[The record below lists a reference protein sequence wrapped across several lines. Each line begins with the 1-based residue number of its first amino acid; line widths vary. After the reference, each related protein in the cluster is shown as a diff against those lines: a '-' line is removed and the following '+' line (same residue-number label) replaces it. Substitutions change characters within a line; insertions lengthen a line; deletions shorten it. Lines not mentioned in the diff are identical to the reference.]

1 MPLYFLKISFAI
13 FSSKENHLNS
23 YYFIAIQ
30 TAPSCIKL
38 QDKGTVS
45 VNPKKNKGTVLLS
58 LEVLRL
64 LAEIAKLSII
74 IIVAIPQEVKDGQK
88 GRERCVLHL
97 SLGGSV
103 GQDRRTVPLSS
114 AESPHC
120 LCTTYQRL
128 LKHDS
133 YTPPKAYDKAHSEL
147 NPEEISPI
155 CF

>member
-58 LEVLRL
+58 LEALRL
-64 LAEIAKLSII
+64 LLEIVELLI
-74 IIVAIPQEVKDGQK
+74 IIVDTPQGVKGVPEGKGGVRYAPRPWWVSWSGQK
-88 GRERCVLHL
+88 NRPLVFIL
-97 SLGGSV
+97 S
-103 GQDRRTVPLSS
+103 R
-114 AESPHC
+114 
-120 LCTTYQRL
+120 
-128 LKHDS
+128 
-133 YTPPKAYDKAHSEL
+133 
-147 NPEEISPI
+147 
-155 CF
+155 